1 MMNKEIIEE
10 SKSDLYKGFTQSLFI
25 GAKKIVELTAKYALP
40 KELDNAALK
49 KGAQDRL
56 VRLFGYCFV
65 NEQPPTSVAFS
76 RILHESEKDKDLMNA
91 LEYDYSD
98 EFERSVNEVLYACF
112 KFFIEIGEAL
122 TDEDIEDIEEMIDNA
137 DC

>member
-1 MMNKEIIEE
+1 
-10 SKSDLYKGFTQSLFI
+10 
-25 GAKKIVELTAKYALP
+25 
-40 KELDNAALK
+40 
-49 KGAQDRL
+49 
-56 VRLFGYCFV
+56 
-65 NEQPPTSVAFS
+65 
-76 RILHESEKDKDLMNA
+76 MNA

>member
-1 MMNKEIIEE
+1 
-10 SKSDLYKGFTQSLFI
+10 
-25 GAKKIVELTAKYALP
+25 
-40 KELDNAALK
+40 
-49 KGAQDRL
+49 
-56 VRLFGYCFV
+56 
-65 NEQPPTSVAFS
+65 
-76 RILHESEKDKDLMNA
+76 MNA

-98 EFERSVNEVLYACF
+98 EFERSVNEVLYACFKFFIEIGEALTEFERSVNEVLYACF

>member
-65 NEQPPTSVAFS
+65 NEQPPSSVAFS
-76 RILHESEKDKDLMNA
+76 RILHESETDKDLMD
-91 LEYDYSD
+91 LLQYDCSD
-98 EFERSVNEVLYACF
+98 AFERSVNEVVYACLN
-112 KFFIEIGEAL
+112 FFSEIGEAMA
-122 TDEDIEDIEEMIDNA
+122 DEDFEQEMINHA
-137 DC
+137 NC